1 MSALEKLKAG
11 ISAGDWSIVVEGYA
25 ELTGEALPVPDTP
38 LATRSR
44 VHQLVAELAEEL
56 QLTPAR
62 PEPEATA
69 EVPGE
74 QQEGQGPRP
83 GTEPDDEPDDE
94 DGDEEN
100 RVEAVAAAGESGK
113 QTIYGNTQEFVTAEG
128 DPPSQRIAKNRTR
141 ASRTRKRHRGKP
153 KVHKQVCTQC
163 EQEFE
168 VPVRAPKD
176 VGQQCP
182 RCLAGASRE
191 RA

>member
-1 MSALEKLKAG
+1 MSPLEKLKTG
-11 ISAGDWSIVVEGYA
+11 ISEGNWSTVVEGYA
-25 ELTGEALPVPDTP
+25 ELTGEILPVPDVAGGVGT
-38 LATRSR
+38 R
-44 VHQLVAELAEEL
+44 VHQLVAELVDEL

-62 PEPEATA
+62 RDSESMA
-69 EVPGE
+69 EVPGA
-74 QQEGQGPRP
+74 QQEGQGPRSD
-83 GTEPDDEPDDE
+83 TEPDDE

-113 QTIYGNTQEFVTAEG
+113 QTIYGNTQTFVTADGE
-128 DPPSQRIAKNRTR
+128 PPPQRIAKNRTR
-141 ASRTRKRHRGKP
+141 ARRTRKRHRGKP

>member
-25 ELTGEALPVPDTP
+25 ELTGEALPVPEVTP
-38 LATRSR
+38 RAATR
-44 VHQLVAELAEEL
+44 VHQLVAELVDEL
-56 QLTPAR
+56 HLAPAR
-62 PEPEATA
+62 PEPELTA

-74 QQEGQGPRP
+74 QQGGQGPRP
-83 GTEPDDEPDDE
+83 DTEPGDE

-100 RVEAVAAAGESGK
+100 RVEAVAPAGESGR
-113 QTIYGNTQEFVTAEG
+113 QTIYGNTQTFVTAEG
-128 DPPSQRIAKNRTR
+128 EPPSQRIAKNRTR
-141 ASRTRKRHRGKP
+141 ARRTRKRHRGKP

-163 EQEFE
+163 DQEFE
-168 VPVRAPKD
+168 VPVRTPKD
-176 VGQQCP
+176 VGQQCS

>member
-1 MSALEKLKAG
+1 MSPLEKLKTG
-11 ISAGDWSIVVEGYA
+11 ISEGDWCIVVEGYA
-25 ELTGEALPVPDTP
+25 ELTGEALPVPDVAGGVGT
-38 LATRSR
+38 R

-62 PEPEATA
+62 PEPESTA

-74 QQEGQGPRP
+74 QQEGQEPRP
-83 GTEPDDEPDDE
+83 DTEPDDE

-100 RVEAVAAAGESGK
+100 RVEAVAPAGESGK
-113 QTIYGNTQEFVTAEG
+113 QTIYGNTQTFVTAEG

-141 ASRTRKRHRGKP
+141 AGRTRKRHRGKP

-168 VPVRAPKD
+168 IPVRTPKD
-176 VGQQCP
+176 VGQQCAT
-182 RCLAGASRE
+182 CLAGASRE
-191 RA
+191 RV